1 MSKKGF
7 TLIEL
12 LVVIIILGVLT
23 SIAMP
28 QYRKAMDR
36 AKAAEAMEMLPAL
49 FESRERWRIFNGYT
63 WDEGSLKKEDGTSV
77 SPSVRALDIEGAG
90 MDSNFKTKNFAYT
103 IISGVGNGSDQ
114 ACVSAKPQWG
124 ASRGLTGATIYYRGD
139 KFSCTDG
146 GTAGVCDILNVAES
160 DHRSGCI

>member
-1 MSKKGF
+1 MGKKGF

-12 LVVIIILGVLT
+12 LVVVIILGVLT

-36 AKAAEAMEMLPAL
+36 AKAAEVMEMLPAL

-63 WDEGSLKKEDGTSV
+63 WNNGTLENADGDSV

-90 MDSNFKTKNFAYT
+90 MDSNFQTKNFTYSIVSTAP
-103 IISGVGNGSDQ
+103 SGINQ
-114 ACVSAKPQWG
+114 ACVAAQPRWG
-124 ASRGLTGATIYYRGD
+124 ENRGLTGATIYYRGD

-146 GTAGVCDILNVAES
+146 DTAGVCDILNVA
-160 DHRSGCI
+160 DNTHRSGCI

>member
-1 MSKKGF
+1 MGKKGF

-12 LVVIIILGVLT
+12 LVVVIILGVLT

-36 AKAAEAMEMLPAL
+36 AKAAEVMEMLPAL

-63 WDEGSLKKEDGTSV
+63 WNNGAIKNADGDSV

-90 MDSNFKTKNFAYT
+90 MDSNFQTKNFTYSIVSTAP
-103 IISGVGNGSDQ
+103 SGINQ
-114 ACVSAKPQWG
+114 ACVSAKPRWG
-124 ASRGLTGATIYYRGD
+124 ASRGLTGATLYYRGD

-146 GTAGVCDILNVAES
+146 ATAGACDILNVADS
-160 DHRSGCI
+160 NHRSGCI

>member
-12 LVVIIILGVLT
+12 LVVVIILGVLT

-63 WDEGSLKKEDGTSV
+63 WDNGSIKKADGTTV
-77 SPSVRALDIEGAG
+77 SPSVRALDVEAAN
-90 MDSNFKTKNFAYT
+90 MNSNFQTKNFTYS
-103 IISGVGNGSDQ
+103 IISGVGSGSNQ
-114 ACVSAKPQWG
+114 ACVAAQPRWG
-124 ASRGLTGATIYYRGD
+124 GARGLTGATLYYRGD

-146 GTAGVCDILNVAES
+146 ASTGVCDILNMADS
-160 DHRSGCI
+160 NHRSGCI